1 MFSEATSGIL
11 RLPKF
16 RWAMPVGAGTIRIS
30 AGQLDT
36 ILKQAEE
43 VTLRVKR
50 LVAGRSQTDL
60 TTSPKSESWSVAQCL
75 DHLAQTTNAF
85 IPAISSA
92 IARAP
97 RITTNRALRTGA
109 LTRLFIQNLKPPY
122 QIRFKVPAPLVPRQH
137 DFNSAWDAFE
147 KSQAQLAKTIRS
159 AAGLAIDQVRV
170 ESPVYAR
177 FSYNVYGALRM
188 LTAHEFRH
196 LWQIEQTLK
205 QLDDT
210 QVHIASK
217 FENSNKINGQCLIRR
232 HPFPAM

>member
-1 MFSEATSGIL
+1 MGMFSEATGAIL

-16 RWAMPVGAGTIRIS
+16 RWAMPVGTGTIRIS

-36 ILKQAEE
+36 VLKQIEE
-43 VTLRVKR
+43 VTLRAKK
-50 LVAGRSQTDL
+50 LLAGRSQTDL
-60 TTSPKSESWSVAQCL
+60 TSSVESASWSVAQCL

-92 IARAP
+92 IARSP
-97 RITTNRALRTGA
+97 RLTTNRALRTGA
-109 LTRLFIQNLKPPY
+109 LTRVFIRNLQPPY
-122 QIRFKVPAPLVPRQH
+122 RLRFKVPAPLVPRQH

-196 LWQIEQTLK
+196 LWQIEQVLK
-205 QLDDT
+205 QLDDA
-210 QVHIASK
+210 QIGAAS
-217 FENSNKINGQCLIRR
+217 
-232 HPFPAM
+232 